1 MQLCYVEYYMELDW
15 KRLSF
20 VGRINDDQC
29 GPTSAKMWRRS
40 FLGNVAELRD
50 LMPFLHVFLLVVV
63 QVH

>member
-1 MQLCYVEYYMELDW
+1 MELDW